1 VKGVEPAPK
10 THNCCENSD
19 FGEPGGVKAAL
30 PLSVPMPDDQNF
42 LSVAL
47 AWPKL
52 PDAIKM
58 GIAAMVKAVS

>member
-1 VKGVEPAPK
+1 M
-10 THNCCENSD
+10 
-19 FGEPGGVKAAL
+19 KAAL